1 MKTAGAVVGSAGR
14 MSVTGTMGTA
24 GMGAA
29 ATGVGLGDER
39 ESEDNGCRH
48 HCCESCQVFHMPVVL
63 I

>member
-1 MKTAGAVVGSAGR
+1 MGSAGR

-39 ESEDNGCRH
+39 ESEDDGCRH
-48 HCCESCQVFHMPVVL
+48 HCCESSHVFHMPVV
-63 I
+63 